1 MIEAALNSEWLK
13 IKEACSE
20 QSKFSQYDL
29 TLDYQRK
36 AFPGQHTCVHQ
47 QVVFIEC
54 LLCAFFQ
61 KENMSSFLSVPYLV
75 NVTDSF

>member
-1 MIEAALNSEWLK
+1 MIESALNSEWLK
-13 IKEACSE
+13 IKETCSE

-29 TLDYQRK
+29 TLDYQKK
-36 AFPGQHTCVHQ
+36 AFQGQHICVHQ

-54 LLCAFFQ
+54 LLCAFFR
-61 KENMSSFLSVPYLV
+61 KENTSSFSSVPYLV